1 MFHVIPDNFF
11 VPLSSPNR
19 IVYWECISRLFS
31 IMEHQLS
38 FGVEREILV
47 DELEFYFNQENA
59 AQLVEEEFQANDS
72 RSRANGI
79 LRRLE
84 HYGWIEIETDKSYVQ
99 RVNFK
104 EYAVRVIKTL
114 LDIADGKQIE
124 YQGYIYTIYSLVKG
138 PMDKPGIVLMQ
149 IWENT
154 DLLITGLKNL
164 NSSIKHYIDE
174 LTRHS
179 TVAEIMDA
187 LFNDYITNIVDKAY
201 HRLLTS
207 DNVSKFRPEIIQQ
220 LEERSHSEEYL
231 EKAAAE
237 IASIRETS
245 VEEGRE
251 LTFRYLHEI
260 IEAFRNIDNILQ
272 EINEKNTQYQRSA
285 INRAKFLLAG
295 NEDVRGQLKE
305 ILMGINEEINRENMD
320 LGGIYRIDFLEDL
333 IRIYNCSILEMN
345 SLYLAVEGKKE
356 FMPQSLSRE
365 EPDALLRQ
373 EKMRK
378 MAEKIQRG
386 YSVEKME
393 SYVKDQLQEKEEI
406 NASEL
411 PLENQEDFIR
421 LIYVR
426 LYGQRKNVGYE
437 IETTEEREVNGFRF
451 KDFQIRRRENG
462 TSGRNASE
470 RKG

>member
-1 MFHVIPDNFF
+1 
-11 VPLSSPNR
+11 
-19 IVYWECISRLFS
+19 
-31 IMEHQLS
+31 
-38 FGVEREILV
+38 
-47 DELEFYFNQENA
+47 
-59 AQLVEEEFQANDS
+59 
-72 RSRANGI
+72 
-79 LRRLE
+79 
-84 HYGWIEIETDKSYVQ
+84 
-99 RVNFK
+99 
-104 EYAVRVIKTL
+104 
-114 LDIADGKQIE
+114 
-124 YQGYIYTIYSLVKG
+124 
-138 PMDKPGIVLMQ
+138 
-149 IWENT
+149 
-154 DLLITGLKNL
+154 
-164 NSSIKHYIDE
+164 
-174 LTRHS
+174 
-179 TVAEIMDA
+179 
-187 LFNDYITNIVDKAY
+187 
-201 HRLLTS
+201 
-207 DNVSKFRPEIIQQ
+207 
-220 LEERSHSEEYL
+220 
-231 EKAAAE
+231 
-237 IASIRETS
+237 
-245 VEEGRE
+245 
-251 LTFRYLHEI
+251 
-260 IEAFRNIDNILQ
+260 
-272 EINEKNTQYQRSA
+272 
-285 INRAKFLLAG
+285 
-295 NEDVRGQLKE
+295 
-305 ILMGINEEINRENMD
+305 MGINEEINRENMD

-426 LYGQRKNVGYE
+426 LYGQRKNMGYE